1 MRRIVYQNLIAATFF
16 ILTGCTTYQPLTAER
31 LKGSLVR
38 VQSKKLAQNQQDAC
52 STINTLRVSETDY
65 PAAATEAG
73 ILPDDF
79 LSLQKTITQLQI
91 IVSIRDANQSCAPH
105 LQAGMASKGHQV
117 LTKTFSENNL
127 SSEYKYLAG
136 TVSTLAQRPK
146 PGEKIK
152 DPLTKQYLTA
162 DGKPLTC
169 DYDLMDV
176 AQANGQ
182 RVQGESTEDL
192 EIRQKLNEN
201 LPWRGQPPHPVVRI
215 MHGAQAEYSNYLRF
229 VAAKGD
235 VEPPILSLNKPEA
248 PLTAM
253 TNTGTVY
260 RLQAIEDALNFYL
273 CHHIEIPAEWNL
285 QY

>member
-1 MRRIVYQNLIAATFF
+1 MRRIVSQNLIAAIFF
-16 ILTGCTTYQPLTAER
+16 ILTGCTTYQPLTAEQ
-31 LKGSLVR
+31 LKGMLVS

-65 PAAATEAG
+65 PAVATEAG

-79 LSLQKTITQLQI
+79 LSLRNTAKDLRITLS
-91 IVSIRDANQSCAPH
+91 VRDANQSCAPH
-105 LQAGMASKGHQV
+105 LQAGMASKGHHV
-117 LTKTFSENNL
+117 LTKTFAENNL

-146 PGEKIK
+146 PGEKIQ

-169 DYDLMDV
+169 DYDLMDM

-182 RVQGESTEDL
+182 RVQGESAEDL

-201 LPWRGQPPHPVVRI
+201 LPWRGEPPHPVVRI

-229 VAAKGD
+229 VAQNGNA
-235 VEPPILSLNKPEA
+235 EPPILALNKPEA
-248 PLTAM
+248 PLTAI
-253 TNTGTVY
+253 TDIGTVY
-260 RLQAIEDALNFYL
+260 RLQTIEDALNFYI
-273 CHHIEIPAEWNL
+273 CHNIILPAEWNL
-285 QY
+285 HY